1 MELNLEIKDSQDKH
15 TKLRK
20 EKLSYFKNKGFPNK
34 REEEW
39 KFTDLEKILKDN
51 FKELNNKKSENENLD
66 VFNLDFKHNSI
77 ILINGKL
84 DSYDFK
90 IENLK
95 DKNYS
100 PVNKLELDHLLN
112 FIDVSKENSMQ
123 NLNTAL
129 HEGGFRLDVNSG
141 YKFKYPIVMFN
152 YFSGTLKNKMINNSE
167 IIKMSRNSNA
177 TIIEFLI
184 DNSIGCFFKNTFKY
198 INIEDGASLN
208 YFFVNKN
215 NSKNFFYDYSKIKL
229 SSNSNLK
236 KYIFSSGIKFNKT
249 ESNIELN
256 GLNSSSKIYSGLFLN
271 KNNHQEIKTN
281 ILHQKPSCQ
290 SHQDI
295 KNVLTTGSK
304 GVFQGKV
311 YVDQIAQKTN
321 AYQLSKG
328 LLLDEDCEFS
338 TKPELEIYADDVKC
352 SHGSTSGNID
362 NNALYYLKARGIKE
376 KEAIKMIVKG
386 FLESVLKDIKS
397 EDIKEIL
404 ENHLDTHINYEIR
417 SN

>member
-1 MELNLEIKDSQDKH
+1 MKLNLKIKESLDKH

-20 EKLSYFKNKGFPNK
+20 EKLDYFKNKGFPNK
-34 REEEW
+34 RQEEW

-51 FKELNNKKSENENLD
+51 FEELNNKKSENKNPNILN
-66 VFNLDFKHNSI
+66 FGFKHNSR

-84 DSYDFK
+84 DSCDFK
-90 IENLK
+90 IENFK

-112 FIDVSKENSMQ
+112 FIDGSKENTLQS
-123 NLNTAL
+123 LNTAL
-129 HEGGFRLDVNSG
+129 HEGGFRLDISPG
-141 YKFKYPIVMFN
+141 YKFKYPIIIFN
-152 YFSGTLKNKMINNSE
+152 YFLGTLNNKMINNSE
-167 IIKMSRNSNA
+167 VVNISKNSDA
-177 TIIEFLI
+177 TLIEFLI
-184 DNSIGCFFKNTFKY
+184 DESTGCFFKNTFKY
-198 INIEDGASLN
+198 LNIEDGASLN
-208 YFFVNKN
+208 YFFINKN
-215 NSKNFFYDYSKIKL
+215 LSKNFFYDYSKIKL

-236 KYIFSSGIKFNKT
+236 KYIFSSGIKFKKT

-281 ILHQKPSCQ
+281 TLHLKPSCQ

-295 KNVLTTGSK
+295 KNVLTTESK

-328 LLLDEDCEFS
+328 LLLDEDCEFN

-362 NNALYYLKARGIKE
+362 SNALYYLKARGIKE

-386 FLESVLKDIKS
+386 FLESVLKDIKNV
-397 EDIKEIL
+397 DIKEIL